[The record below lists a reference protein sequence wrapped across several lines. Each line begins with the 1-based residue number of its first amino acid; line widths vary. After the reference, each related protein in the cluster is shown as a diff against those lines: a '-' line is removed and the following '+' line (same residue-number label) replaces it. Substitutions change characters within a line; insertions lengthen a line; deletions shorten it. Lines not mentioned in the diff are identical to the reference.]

1 MAIQEGKDWLSSE
14 IAKNLQASEEIR
26 EQNKKRREEFNR
38 EFDEQKRR
46 IEKRNESP
54 YCRFYE
60 GD

>member
-1 MAIQEGKDWLSSE
+1 MAIQEVNNWLSSQ

-46 IEKRNESP
+46 IEKRSESP
-54 YCRFYE
+54 YCKFYE